1 MAILIQTFA
10 IKILDVHI
18 GHSVELY
25 PQAHHAGWI
34 VCGHENSFWP
44 LRSCP
49 VANHSGL
56 LCTEQMCTNYQTIHK
71 FASTYLVATKWVAD
85 LHSLLVTTYFSYPL
99 VYDLLTHFNR

>member
-1 MAILIQTFA
+1 MQDGLCVDRKTVF
-10 IKILDVHI
+10 
-18 GHSVELY
+18 S
-25 PQAHHAGWI
+25 
-34 VCGHENSFWP
+34 P